1 MNSTNSRSKV
11 APTIQRPSQRPP
23 TVGSKLDIR
32 GFSNFMDSLEGQII
46 PSRANKKVSPTI
58 DNNRTYFKKV
68 HNRPRDLKPTLH
80 KFTHN
85 GTNYNI
91 FDLQSIKFRYYLENL
106 SDLTLKGQIEPSELE
121 TFNNLLTYINNFY
134 LGGNELVDADSVVNN
149 PKMVKL
155 VKQFLNG

>member
-91 FDLQSIKFRYYLENL
+91 FDLQSIKFRYYLE
-106 SDLTLKGQIEPSELE
+106 K
-121 TFNNLLTYINNFY
+121 F
-134 LGGNELVDADSVVNN
+134 
-149 PKMVKL
+149 K
-155 VKQFLNG
+155 